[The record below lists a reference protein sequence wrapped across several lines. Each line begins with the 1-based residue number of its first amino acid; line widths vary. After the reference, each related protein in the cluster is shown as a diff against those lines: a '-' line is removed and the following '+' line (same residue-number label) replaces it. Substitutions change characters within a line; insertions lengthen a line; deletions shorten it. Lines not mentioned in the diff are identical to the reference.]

1 MLLRSI
7 VRAAAGRFAAP
18 FACAILLACAAP
30 AARVQVTQARLEPNR
45 VVLTDGAVLPL
56 VTWAPATGTPRAAIV
71 ALHGLSDHGTTYA
84 RAAEHLAANGF
95 AVYAY
100 DQRGFGGTAQRGRWP
115 GGDVLARDVLQVAA
129 LVRARHPG
137 VPLYVLGES
146 MGGAVLLRALALEP
160 SGWLNGAV
168 LLAPAVWSR
177 GEMPWYQRF
186 ALGTLSH
193 TFRGMRFSRP
203 RGRAPTDD
211 PETLRSLRE
220 DPLVIHKTRVDVLA
234 GVSDLMDEVTE
245 APRRFAVPVLILYGA
260 EDKVIPAR
268 AFCSWVASLDASAPW
283 RLVLYP
289 RGWHMLLRDLDARTA
304 GDDVTAWLIDA
315 GGALPSGLETQK
327 PRDASACLAAVRAL
341 ARAAPVSA
349 KLEPPAPY

>member
-1 MLLRSI
+1 LSG
-7 VRAAAGRFAAP
+7 VRAAAERVAATLL
-18 FACAILLACAAP
+18 CAILLACAAP
-30 AARVQVTQARLEPNR
+30 AARAQVAQPRLEPNR
-45 VVLTDGAVLPL
+45 VVLADGTVLPL
-56 VTWAPATGTPRAAIV
+56 VTWASAADTPRAAIV
-71 ALHGLSDHGTTYA
+71 ALHGLSDHATTYA

-100 DQRGFGGTAQRGRWP
+100 DQRGFGGTEQRGRWA
-115 GGDVLARDVLQVAA
+115 GGDVLARDALDVAA

-160 SGWLNGAV
+160 TGWLNGAV

-186 ALGTLSH
+186 ALGSLAH

-211 PETLRSLRE
+211 PETLRSLHD

-234 GVSDLMDEVTE
+234 GVSDLMDEVTA

-260 EDKVIPAR
+260 QDKVIPAN
-268 AFCSWVASLDASAPW
+268 ALCSWVASLDASAPW

-304 GDDVTAWLIDA
+304 RDDLTAWLMDA

-327 PRDASACLAAVRAL
+327 PRDARACLAAVRAL
-341 ARAAPVSA
+341 GRAAPDSA
-349 KLEPPAPY
+349 VLEPPPP